1 MLYQIMQRKKESL
14 PRSNKTL
21 TLLLPA
27 ANVDS
32 FSRSGLLLDGKG
44 GGTHLK

>member
-1 MLYQIMQRKKESL
+1 VEKKGSAKVQQ
-14 PRSNKTL
+14 NL

-27 ANVDS
+27 AKVES
-32 FSRSGLLLDGKG
+32 FSRSGLLLDGKA